1 MQLFHAIL
9 TTTVGSHKTKMTN
22 LIGHQSQ
29 APLHLETLAQVETTP
44 QEMVCILISRFLVY
58 QFRLVIRFDW
68 SIRLSLGMLK
78 DHKHT
83 RYL

>member
-22 LIGHQSQ
+22 LIGHQGQ

-58 QFRLVIRFDW
+58 QFRLVIRFD
-68 SIRLSLGMLK
+68 
-78 DHKHT
+78 
-83 RYL
+83 

>member
-22 LIGHQSQ
+22 LIGHQGQ

-44 QEMVCILISRFLVY
+44 QEMVCISISRFLVY